1 MTTGTM
7 VFLSGAADEKHAC
20 GWAAILRSGAHERIL
35 SGCEPG
41 ATAFELE
48 LHASIEALSAI
59 REGTAV
65 RVIGASAS
73 MTKAATEYIPA
84 WKKNEWLNKTGEP
97 IKQVVQWQK
106 LSALLE
112 KRAVEWMPL
121 RSLVGQQ
128 AWSDTLVR
136 AATLAEQAC
145 DDAKDATR
153 KVGGEA
159 APKEVQSKPVD
170 VAATLVAQNSAAH
183 AGGKPDPADADVK
196 RLKSLLSECLMAISV
211 GIPVPIVLEHAPDSL
226 AGRVAAELMGEH
238 IS

>member
-7 VFLSGAADEKHAC
+7 VFLSGAADEQRAG

-106 LSALLE
+106 LSELLE
-112 KRAVEWMPL
+112 KRTVEWMPL
-121 RSLVGQQ
+121 RALVGQQ
-128 AWSDTLVR
+128 AWSDVLTR
-136 AATLAEQAC
+136 AATVAEQAC
-145 DDAKDATR
+145 DDAKDAMR
-153 KVGGEA
+153 QEA
-159 APKEVQSKPVD
+159 TPKEEKGKPVD
-170 VAATLVAQNSAAH
+170 VAATLPTQNR
-183 AGGKPDPADADVK
+183 AGCAEEKPDLSNADVK
-196 RLKSLLSECLMAISV
+196 RLKSLLSECLMALSV
-211 GIPVPIVLEHAPDSL
+211 GIPVPVVLEHAPDSL